1 MASGGPERLFAALLL
16 ATGIAL
22 AGWLA
27 GEGFARARASEHFVT
42 VKGTSERDV
51 SADVAIWPM
60 RLTASSNDLETAHA
74 RLEDGLAKVRE
85 FLTREGVDLG
95 DSRVQGF
102 SVSDANAR
110 EWGTNNAKA
119 DRFVLQE
126 TLVVRSRDPDQ
137 VNAVSAKIGELVG
150 AGVVLSGG
158 EPIYVFTGLAELKPA
173 MIAEA
178 TSRAREAA
186 AQFAKDSKTRL
197 GPIRRANQGL
207 FEILARDATPITPE
221 SSQVRKTVRVVTTV
235 DYVLE

>member
-1 MASGGPERLFAALLL
+1 MASAGPERLFAALLL
-16 ATGIAL
+16 ATGIA
-22 AGWLA
+22 AGGWLV
-27 GEGFARARASEHFVT
+27 GEGFTRARAHEHFVT

-60 RLTASSNDLETAHA
+60 RLTASSNDLQAAHA
-74 RLEDGLAKVRE
+74 KLEDGLAKVRD
-85 FLTREGVDLG
+85 FLGREGIDLT
-95 DSRVQGF
+95 DSRVQSY

-110 EWGTNNAKA
+110 EWGSANAKA

-126 TLVVRSRDPDQ
+126 TLVVRSREPEK

-158 EPIYVFTGLAELKPA
+158 EPVYVFTKLSDLKPA
-173 MIAEA
+173 MIGEA
-178 TSRAREAA
+178 TARAREAA
-186 AQFAKDSKTRL
+186 EQFAKDSKTTL

-207 FEILARDATPITPE
+207 FEILARDATQLTPE